1 MNIAIQIERANIR
14 RAIDAL
20 ELLSAKLG
28 TMDRDFFELRALDA
42 LGHVFDS
49 DIFADRMAD
58 IRHDIG
64 LDEEGY
70 PLTDEGDLDIRAD
83 RVWVPL
89 PSYSLA
95 EVLS

>member
-1 MNIAIQIERANIR
+1 MNSAKQIERANIR
-14 RAIDAL
+14 RAIGVL

-28 TMDRDFFELRALDA
+28 TMDRDFTELQALDA

-49 DIFADRMAD
+49 DMFAERMAD

-64 LDEEGY
+64 LDEEGF

-83 RVWVPL
+83 RVWVPA
-89 PSYSLA
+89 PRIQGGMA
-95 EVLS
+95 A

>member
-1 MNIAIQIERANIR
+1 MNTPTQIEAANIR
-14 RAIDAL
+14 RAITAL

-70 PLTDEGDLDIRAD
+70 PLTDEGDTDLRAD
-83 RVWVPL
+83 RVWIPV
-89 PSYSLA
+89 A
-95 EVLS
+95 RIQGGMAA